1 MESYDTII
9 IGAGLSGC
17 ALGKLLL
24 EKNQKVLIIEK
35 NDIHNKS
42 KLCGGLITTKAYKLL
57 KLIYGEAINDLDKKE
72 IKGFEIKNEGL
83 LLRLNDSKFWTVFRE
98 NLDFFVLE
106 EYSKKGG
113 KIIDKTIYERIDFK
127 NKILYVDGEKYK
139 YKNLVG
145 ADGIFSQVR
154 RDLTGKQQEKNFA
167 LEAYIPNKNQ
177 SLQINFLNHL
187 KGYTWIIPN
196 PQNTVLGIGDV
207 SKNTNLKNDFM
218 EYFHLNERETTIKGA
233 FLPTGKD
240 ILLDK
245 KGVYFLGDAA
255 GLISPITGEGIYY
268 ALISAY
274 HLSNT
279 INSHLY
285 RKLMKREVY
294 SIQKHMYLKK
304 FVYCSKLRNY
314 LFSRYSKSKFIT
326 KHIDDFA
333 RRIL

>member
-17 ALGKLLL
+17 VLGKLLL

-35 NDIHNKS
+35 NDIRNKS
-42 KLCGGLITTKAYKLL
+42 KLCGGLITPKAYELL
-57 KLIYGEAINDLDKKE
+57 KLIYDEDINYLEKKE
-72 IKGFEIKNEGL
+72 INGFEIKNQNL
-83 LLRLNDSKFWTVFRE
+83 LLRFRDSKFWTVFRE
-98 NLDFFVLE
+98 NLDHFVLE
-106 EYSKKGG
+106 QYSKKGG
-113 KIIDKTIYERIDFK
+113 KIIDKTIYEKIDFQ
-127 NKILYVDGEKYK
+127 NKILYVGGKKYK

-154 RDLTGKQQEKNFA
+154 KDLTGKQQEKNFA
-167 LEAYIPNKNQ
+167 LESYIPNKNQ
-177 SLQINFLNHL
+177 SLQINFLDCL

-196 PQNTVLGIGDV
+196 TRNTILGIGDV
-207 SKNTNLKNDFM
+207 SKNTNIKNDFI
-218 EYFHLNERETTIKGA
+218 EYFHLNEKDYPIKGA

-240 ILLDK
+240 ILLET

-274 HLSNT
+274 HLSDT
-279 INSHLY
+279 IDNHLY
-285 RKLMKREVY
+285 KKSMKKEVRN
-294 SIQKHMYLKK
+294 IQKHIYLKR
-304 FVYCSKLRNY
+304 FVYHSKLRNY
-314 LFSRYSKSKFIT
+314 LFSRYNKSRFIT

-333 RRIL
+333 KKIL